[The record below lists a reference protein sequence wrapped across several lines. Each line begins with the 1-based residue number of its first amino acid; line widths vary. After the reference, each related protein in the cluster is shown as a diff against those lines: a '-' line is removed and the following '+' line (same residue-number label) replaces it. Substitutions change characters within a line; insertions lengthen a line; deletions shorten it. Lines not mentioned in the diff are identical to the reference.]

1 MIENVMSVLVL
12 IIAPLVVIFYGFLA
26 LKVWKRGRVRFLE
39 KRFFRAVVSILINNQ
54 NEEEC
59 IKQLNL
65 NFKKLS
71 EKSPNLSSDLKSSV
85 DLLEYFIHYY
95 DTLGEN
101 GFTDRFDL
109 KITNDIRNRVMK
121 ITEKI
126 KEQNPFVSLSSR
138 DANLLFNLKN
148 SIKTRNAD
156 LGLTILDQLAEETE
170 VKESNIRIQE
180 NRNNTAYFIATIG
193 VILTIV
199 FGLVSFI
206 R

>member
-1 MIENVMSVLVL
+1 MIENEMTALVL
-12 IIAPLVVIFYGFLA
+12 IMAPLVVIFYGFLV
-26 LKVWKRGRVRFLE
+26 LKSWKRGRVRFLE
-39 KRFFRAVVSILINNQ
+39 NRFFRAVVSILINNQ

-71 EKSPNLSSDLKSSV
+71 EKYPNLSSDLKSSV

-95 DTLGEN
+95 DTLGEKW
-101 GFTDRFDL
+101 FTDRFDL
-109 KITNDIRNRVMK
+109 EITNDIRNRVMK

-138 DANLLFNLKN
+138 DANLLINLKN
-148 SIKTRNAD
+148 SIETRNAD
-156 LGLTILDQLAEETE
+156 LGLTILNQLAEETE

>member
-1 MIENVMSVLVL
+1 MMEKDMIALVL
-12 IIAPLVVIFYGFLA
+12 IMAPLVVIFYGFFVFKV
-26 LKVWKRGRVRFLE
+26 LKRDRVRILE
-39 KRFFRAVVSILINNQ
+39 KRFFRAVVSILNNNQ

-71 EKSPNLSSDLKSSV
+71 EKYPNLSSDLKSSV

-95 DTLGEN
+95 DTLGEKR
-101 GFTDRFDL
+101 FTDRFYL
-109 KITNDIRNRVMK
+109 EITNDIRNRVMK
-121 ITEKI
+121 ITEKM

-138 DANLLFNLKN
+138 DANLLINLKN
-148 SIKTRNAD
+148 SIETGNAD
-156 LGLTILDQLAEETE
+156 LGLTILNQLAEETE

-180 NRNNTAYFIATIG
+180 NRNTTAYIIATIG

>member
-1 MIENVMSVLVL
+1 MVFFVFKVL
-12 IIAPLVVIFYGFLA
+12 
-26 LKVWKRGRVRFLE
+26 KRDRVRILE
-39 KRFFRAVVSILINNQ
+39 KRFFRAVVSILNNNQ

-71 EKSPNLSSDLKSSV
+71 EKYPNLSSDLKSSV

-95 DTLGEN
+95 DTLGEKR
-101 GFTDRFDL
+101 FTDRFYL
-109 KITNDIRNRVMK
+109 EITNDIRNRVMK
-121 ITEKI
+121 ITEKM

-138 DANLLFNLKN
+138 DANLLINLKN
-148 SIKTRNAD
+148 SIETGNAD
-156 LGLTILDQLAEETE
+156 LGLTILNQLAEETE

-180 NRNNTAYFIATIG
+180 NRNTTAYFIATIG